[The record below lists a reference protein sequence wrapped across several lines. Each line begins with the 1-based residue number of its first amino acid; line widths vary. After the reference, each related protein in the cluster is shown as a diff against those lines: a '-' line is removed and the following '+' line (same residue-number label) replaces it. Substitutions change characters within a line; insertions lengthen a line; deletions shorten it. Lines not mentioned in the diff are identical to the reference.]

1 MCDWMLPLM
10 LHNTVFSLDV
20 ATVRRGRMSTV
31 NVFFFIER
39 RFKALRILFLLLLL
53 LLITKLLLEALP
65 LYNGF
70 QN

>member
-1 MCDWMLPLM
+1 
-10 LHNTVFSLDV
+10 
-20 ATVRRGRMSTV
+20 MSTV
-31 NVFFFIER
+31 NVFFIER